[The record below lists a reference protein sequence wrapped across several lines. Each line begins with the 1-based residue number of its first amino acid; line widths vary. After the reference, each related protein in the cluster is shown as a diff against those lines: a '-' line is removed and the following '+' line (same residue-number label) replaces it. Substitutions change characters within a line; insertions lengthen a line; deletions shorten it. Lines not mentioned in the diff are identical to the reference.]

1 MFCVVQYSIGL
12 VAAAFLNFK
21 CCSRC
26 FESHMWSFES
36 DEPIPIHL
44 IYGMDFPWKCA
55 KSWEKTIVK
64 KWSLVEWDLQAAIF
78 QIIDMNSW
86 WLMDID
92 QAPISDSHQTAK
104 KILSHALQVAYL
116 SHFFFWVPDSLFTKH
131 WGTCFSA
138 EVPAVGAVDKSSLS
152 WRRSDC
158 DITCPG
164 PNRDLSSPSGPSRL
178 PQQTLQANRFSDSI
192 WLKLTIAQI
201 PVMISGPPCSGSG
214 PKTIVA
220 TPRA

>member
-1 MFCVVQYSIGL
+1 MFC
-12 VAAAFLNFK
+12 
-21 CCSRC
+21 
-26 FESHMWSFES
+26 MWSFES

-55 KSWEKTIVK
+55 KRE
-64 KWSLVEWDLQAAIF
+64 KWSLMEWDLQAPIF

-104 KILSHALQVAYL
+104 RILSHALQVAYL
-116 SHFFFWVPDSLFTKH
+116 SQFWVPDSLFTKH

-138 EVPAVGAVDKSSLS
+138 EVPAIGAVDKSSLS

-158 DITCPG
+158 APV
-164 PNRDLSSPSGPSRL
+164 NRDLSSPSGPSRL
-178 PQQTLQANRFSDSI
+178 PQQTLQAKRFSDSI

-201 PVMISGPPCSGSG
+201 PVMISGPPGSGSG

>member
-12 VAAAFLNFK
+12 VAAAFLNHK
-21 CCSRC
+21 CCFRC

-64 KWSLVEWDLQAAIF
+64 KWSLMEWDLQAPIF

-116 SHFFFWVPDSLFTKH
+116 SHFFFL
-131 WGTCFSA
+131 SA
-138 EVPAVGAVDKSSLS
+138 GLLVHETLGHVLLCRSPC
-152 WRRSDC
+152 RRCWSKFVMKALWLW
-158 DITCPG
+158 
-164 PNRDLSSPSGPSRL
+164 NSDLSSPSGPSRL
-178 PQQTLQANRFSDSI
+178 PQQTLQVKRFSDSI
-192 WLKLTIAQI
+192 WLKLNC
-201 PVMISGPPCSGSG
+201 SDPCNDF
-214 PKTIVA
+214 
-220 TPRA
+220 RAPL